1 MREKS
6 RVTKETDITISCNL
20 YGSGVANID
29 TGIGFFD
36 HMLDALA
43 RHSLMDLTVNAKGD
57 LHIDDHHTVEDV
69 AIVLGKLLGELI
81 YPAKG
86 IERYGNA
93 TVVMDEA
100 SVSCDIDLSNRGYLY
115 FDVPFNGT
123 KVGDFDLEL
132 VEEFFK
138 SLTYNMP
145 LNVHLVYNRGK
156 NNHHIAEATFKA
168 FAVAL
173 RRAVAKNERV
183 GIPSTKGVLWVS
195 NCFY

>member
-1 MREKS
+1 MIKRSRE
-6 RVTKETDITISCNL
+6 TKETQIEVELNL
-20 YGSGVANID
+20 YGTGKANID

-36 HMLDALA
+36 HMLDAFA
-43 RHSLMDLTVNAKGD
+43 RHSLIDLKIKCKGD
-57 LHIDDHHTVEDV
+57 LHIDAHHSVEDV
-69 AIVLGKLLGELI
+69 GIVLGWALKDAI

-100 SVSCDIDLSNRGYLY
+100 SVSCDIDLSNRAYLVY
-115 FDVPFNGT
+115 DLPLNEGSI
-123 KVGDFDLEL
+123 GNFDLEL

-138 SLTYNMP
+138 SVAFNMP
-145 LNVHLVYNRGK
+145 LNLHLTFNRGSNK
-156 NNHHIAEATFKA
+156 HHIAEAAFKA

-183 GIPSTKGVLWVS
+183 GVPSTKGVL
-195 NCFY
+195 